1 MEKEAIVSKFR
12 SLLNDFKGPYL
23 LKLEENPLDDGEDIQ
38 DMTQVRR
45 MLYEFDT
52 LYKILKQYILDPLK
66 QVEDIPAKAILSVFE
81 KRGIFEAIRVA
92 PSLKEDLIYYL
103 NLDLKVYPFTRSL
116 SHLKTLEEQN
126 VESHQRKIVPNI
138 E

>member
-1 MEKEAIVSKFR
+1 MEKEDIVSKFR

-23 LKLEENPLDDGEDIQ
+23 LKLEENPLDNDADIQ
-38 DMTQVRR
+38 DMSQVRR

-52 LYKILKQYILDPLK
+52 LYKILKQHILAPSR
-66 QVEDIPAKAILSVFE
+66 QPEDISSKAILSVFE
-81 KRGIFEAIRVA
+81 RKGIFDAVRAA

-103 NLDLKVYPFTRSL
+103 NLDLKTYPFTRSI
-116 SHLKTLEEQN
+116 SHLKTLEENN

-138 E
+138 

>member
-1 MEKEAIVSKFR
+1 MEKDAIVSKFR

-23 LKLEENPLDDGEDIQ
+23 LKLEEEPLEVSANIQ
-38 DMTQVRR
+38 DMKQVDR

-52 LYKILKQYILDPLK
+52 LYKILKAHILEPSK
-66 QVEDIPAKAILSVFE
+66 QAEDISTKAILSVFE
-81 KRGIFEAIRVA
+81 KGGILSALRAA

-103 NLDLKVYPFTRSL
+103 NLDLKVYPFTRSVK
-116 SHLKTLEEQN
+116 HLKTLEENN
-126 VESHQRKIVPNI
+126 VESHQRKIVPNL